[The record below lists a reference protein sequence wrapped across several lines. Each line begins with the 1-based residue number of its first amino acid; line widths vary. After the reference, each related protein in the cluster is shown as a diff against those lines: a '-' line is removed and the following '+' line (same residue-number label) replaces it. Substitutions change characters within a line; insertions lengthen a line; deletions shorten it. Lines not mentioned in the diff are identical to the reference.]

1 MPKIR
6 TIPATKPLH
15 ARPSHDQSQTR
26 RVAAYARVSTDHEEQ
41 LTSYQAQIDYYTSYI
56 GGRSDWEFV
65 KVYADEGISGTTTNR
80 REGFKSMIADAL
92 DGKIDL
98 IITKSVSRF
107 ARNTVDSLT
116 TIRKLKDHHV
126 ECYFEKES
134 IWTFDGKG
142 ELLITIMSSIAQEES
157 RSISENVTWSKRK
170 QAKAGKVSVAYG
182 QFLGY
187 DRGPD
192 GKFKINE
199 EQAEV
204 VKLIYSLF
212 LQGKSPNNICTILT
226 EQGIP
231 TPGGKTK
238 WGDQCVAGIL
248 QNEKYIGDALLQK
261 RYTVDYLTHKLKVN
275 EGEVPQ
281 YYIEENHEPIIS
293 KEVFD
298 LVQAE
303 MERRKGMTGRRSTK
317 RMLAGRVRCAQCG
330 SWFSK
335 KTWHPNTP
343 QEKVVW
349 QCGGKYD
356 KSHPQCT
363 SGNLTKHEIQIMFMI
378 AINKLLD
385 SSSDILETQKLI
397 YNSMFDTSSLEKERQ
412 NLIAEMKITMELM
425 NRVQAREAEEEIME
439 ETDEE
444 PEAAPFDAEY
454 GVLLDRYTFAKHRKK
469 ELEETIEDKKSKKVL
484 ATEFFEK
491 LSGHKGPV
499 SKFNIDLWNGLLDH
513 IDVHHPDDV
522 RFIFRDGSEIMIN
535 MPEEE
540 KKQQLTPKQREQ
552 IARYRR
558 EGLTYNKIAKKMD
571 LTQGKVRSFCL
582 SRVNNKVNS
591 STVHPGYCKT
601 CGKELI
607 HNPGYRK
614 KMFCSDGCRR
624 DWWNRKENIKPGAK
638 RAPNAFV
645 CQNCGKTFYAY
656 GKDRKY
662 CNKHCYLESRWKKE
676 EPSEKN

>member
-15 ARPSHDQSQTR
+15 ARPSYDQSQTR
-26 RVAAYARVSTDHEEQ
+26 KVAAYARVSTDHEEQ

-56 GGRSDWEFV
+56 QGRSDWEFV
-65 KVYADEGISGTTTNR
+65 KVYTDEGISGTSTNR
-80 REGFKSMIADAL
+80 REGFKTMIADAL

-116 TIRKLKDHHV
+116 TIRKLKDHHI

-170 QAKAGKVSVAYG
+170 QAKDGKVSVAYG

-192 GKFKINE
+192 GKFQINE

-212 LQGKSPNNICTILT
+212 LQGKSTNNISTILT

-231 TPGGKTK
+231 SPGGKPK
-238 WGDQCVAGIL
+238 WNGSCVARIL

-303 MERRKGMTGRRSTK
+303 MDRRKGMTGRRSTK

-330 SWFSK
+330 SWFGK
-335 KTWHPNTP
+335 RTWHPNSP

-397 YNSMFDTSSLEKERQ
+397 YDSMFDTSSLEKERQ

-425 NRVQAREAEEEIME
+425 NRVQAREAEKELVEEVE
-439 ETDEE
+439 EEVE
-444 PEAAPFDAEY
+444 SVPFDAEY
-454 GVLLDRYTFAKHRKK
+454 GVLLDRYTCTKHRKK
-469 ELEETIEDKKSKKVL
+469 ELEEKIKERKSKKVL
-484 ATEFFEK
+484 ASEFFEK
-491 LSGHKGPV
+491 LKSRKGPV
-499 SKFNIDLWNGLLDH
+499 SKFNIELWNGLLDH
-513 IDVHHPDDV
+513 IDVYNPNDV
-522 RFIFRDGSEIMIN
+522 RFIFRDGSEIKIN
-535 MPEEE
+535 MSEEE
-540 KKQQLTPKQREQ
+540 KKQQLTP
-552 IARYRR
+552 
-558 EGLTYNKIAKKMD
+558 
-571 LTQGKVRSFCL
+571 
-582 SRVNNKVNS
+582 
-591 STVHPGYCKT
+591 
-601 CGKELI
+601 EL
-607 HNPGYRK
+607 
-614 KMFCSDGCRR
+614 
-624 DWWNRKENIKPGAK
+624 
-638 RAPNAFV
+638 
-645 CQNCGKTFYAY
+645 
-656 GKDRKY
+656 
-662 CNKHCYLESRWKKE
+662 
-676 EPSEKN
+676 